1 MIAKWQKY
9 EKYAFH
15 GNCWENICEEII
27 CDTSDVVNIIE
38 TPLQQHEER
47 GVKIA
52 PNLWCKV
59 NLVEVSVFSTLLLEK
74 LSTLNET
81 DLKENHKGE
90 GS

>member
-1 MIAKWQKY
+1 MLFMATAGKIFAWKLFVTPQTWS
-9 EKYAFH
+9 
-15 GNCWENICEEII
+15 I
-27 CDTSDVVNIIE
+27 NIIE
-38 TPLQQHEER
+38 IPLQQHEER

-74 LSTLNET
+74 LSTLTET